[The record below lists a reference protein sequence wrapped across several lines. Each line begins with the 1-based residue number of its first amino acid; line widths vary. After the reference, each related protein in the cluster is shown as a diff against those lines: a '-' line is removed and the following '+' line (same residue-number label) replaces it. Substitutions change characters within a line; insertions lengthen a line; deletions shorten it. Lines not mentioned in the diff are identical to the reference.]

1 MRTELS
7 RGLKTICGSKFERK
21 SSRGKSKTLSLMIY
35 SLSSYITSLAMT
47 ISTYLRGKYS
57 GERWMILV
65 WVWFMDNIQID
76 LSNITLSDCQD

>member
-1 MRTELS
+1 
-7 RGLKTICGSKFERK
+7 
-21 SSRGKSKTLSLMIY
+21 MIY

-76 LSNITLSDCQD
+76 LSNITFTRSFGVSPTDHLSWLQYNPMGQLQP

>member
-1 MRTELS
+1 
-7 RGLKTICGSKFERK
+7 
-21 SSRGKSKTLSLMIY
+21 MIY

-57 GERWMILV
+57 GEQWMILV